1 MFFLLFYIGKL
12 NPPISIFFVEFISP
26 YACVGKTSPNILF
39 SPGRGSGTGNLG
51 NRARFCAGG
60 GQGMRAGYCRT
71 SPDFNEN
78 APAVHSV
85 VLHDLRGWRRSPEAA
100 ARRHPVLLVAACRD
114 ADPVRAAVRPPLSLS
129 AASRRCPPSSPE
141 ALQSGRTQSPPAI
154 TSPGPPAILGVV
166 VSGSTRRHIARITVR
181 GDMATFGEISPTL
194 L

>member
-1 MFFLLFYIGKL
+1 MRAWEKR
-12 NPPISIFFVEFISP
+12 PPTSSSP
-26 YACVGKTSPNILF
+26 PEEGAEPAI
-39 SPGRGSGTGNLG
+39 SGTGRG
-51 NRARFCAGG
+51 FAQGG